1 MSDLYTDRI
10 ENCRKHQKT
19 AVKINKW
26 FRISFYF
33 SAAQSALTILWFL
46 LIVVIGL
53 MTAGHAA
60 YLSVTGF
67 FSALCSCG
75 IIIYGALTAESK
87 KKRMILYEVLLIF
100 ARTVLNSIS
109 SPGGAALQ
117 FILGTVS
124 VILWLSCWK
133 MCEKWEYLRQQEG
146 FPDFNPLVIQN
157 ENSVANT
164 VGKDIAKAKNASAD
178 SGGYMDEIETSDL
191 FNGDQ

>member
-67 FSALCSCG
+67 FSAMCSCG
-75 IIIYGALTAESK
+75 IIIYGALTAENK

-146 FPDFNPLVIQN
+146 FPDFNPLAIQN

-164 VGKDIAKAKNASAD
+164 AGKGISKVKNAPTD

-191 FNGDQ
+191 FNDEQ